1 MIDSINETIS
11 LLKDLEQYIFD
22 YNIEK
27 YTTAKTVL
35 EDIQDKMEIIS
46 LRAPKLTSEEEL
58 DALNKKKHVV
68 TANKALIAHDAKEL
82 FTAARENSVNLYYE
96 ASVGGGI
103 PVVVP
108 AKEDLVA
115 NNINKIDWK
124 VTIF

>member
-58 DALNKKKHVV
+58 DALNKKVIITYEVIKSY
-68 TANKALIAHDAKEL
+68 KEKDIKDVL
-82 FTAARENSVNLYYE
+82 Q
-96 ASVGGGI
+96 
-103 PVVVP
+103 
-108 AKEDLVA
+108 DL
-115 NNINKIDWK
+115 NYLSISI
-124 VTIF
+124 

>member
-58 DALNKKKHVV
+58 DALNKKVIITYEVIKSY
-68 TANKALIAHDAKEL
+68 KEKDIKDVL
-82 FTAARENSVNLYYE
+82 Q
-96 ASVGGGI
+96 
-103 PVVVP
+103 
-108 AKEDLVA
+108 DL
-115 NNINKIDWK
+115 NDLSISI
-124 VTIF
+124 